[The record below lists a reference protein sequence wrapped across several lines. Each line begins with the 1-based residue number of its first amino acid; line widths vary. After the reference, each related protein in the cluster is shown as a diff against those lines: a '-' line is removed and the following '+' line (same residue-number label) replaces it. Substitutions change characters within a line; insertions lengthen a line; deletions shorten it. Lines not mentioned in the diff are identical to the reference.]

1 MKVPSDLASD
11 QTVGA
16 GRQHNGRLGKI
27 EMSQV
32 GTFLG
37 FAKGTLWTWIDGEL
51 FLPEAWFGPD
61 KVTARQRL
69 GVPAD
74 RQFATKIEL
83 AWQMIQ
89 RVQVP
94 YEAILCDDLYGRN
107 QHFRRQM
114 DEAHLLYLGDIPANT
129 LVYRTRPE
137 GCWCKHKWQITNGVP
152 ALTVAQLGQHLS
164 GPRYQVRPG
173 ERGTITNLFAM
184 TRVWSLRDGQE
195 ASEWLVIRQEGPKRT
210 YAWSQCASGHPS

>member
-1 MKVPSDLASD
+1 MKVLSDLASA

-51 FLPEAWFGPD
+51 FLPEAWFGR
-61 KVTARQRL
+61 ALAALRQRL
-69 GVPAD
+69 GVPRD
-74 RQFATKIEL
+74 PQFATKIEL

-94 YEAILCDDLYGRN
+94 YEAVLCDDLSGRN
-107 QHFRRQM
+107 QHFRRPL
-114 DEAHLLYLGDIPANT
+114 DEAHLLSSSRHSCQYA
-129 LVYRTRPE
+129 
-137 GCWCKHKWQITNGVP
+137 GVSRS
-152 ALTVAQLGQHLS
+152 A
-164 GPRYQVRPG
+164 
-173 ERGTITNLFAM
+173 
-184 TRVWSLRDGQE
+184 
-195 ASEWLVIRQEGPKRT
+195 
-210 YAWSQCASGHPS
+210 